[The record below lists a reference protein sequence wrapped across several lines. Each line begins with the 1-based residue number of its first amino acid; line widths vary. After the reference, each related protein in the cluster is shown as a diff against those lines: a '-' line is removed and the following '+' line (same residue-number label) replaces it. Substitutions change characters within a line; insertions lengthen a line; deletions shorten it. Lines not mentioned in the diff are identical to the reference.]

1 VFILIPEKS
10 NNNATIMK
18 ANTQS
23 LDDRN
28 MISPPK
34 GFSLVEVLV
43 ILAVIAI
50 LAGLSGTALMKWIPQ
65 ANLKRAA
72 RTIVSMCQ
80 DARVEAIK
88 RNQRINFSCNNA
100 TNTCLVSFT
109 NGTALRQ
116 FDLSTI
122 GSGVRLS
129 DSLDMSTSFTSRGR
143 AHSAATFPISN
154 NAASTLTVT
163 VRTSGSIVTN

>member
-1 VFILIPEKS
+1 MVEIL
-10 NNNATIMK
+10 
-18 ANTQS
+18 
-23 LDDRN
+23 
-28 MISPPK
+28 
-34 GFSLVEVLV
+34 V
-43 ILAVIAI
+43 VIAI
-50 LAGLSGTALMKWIPQ
+50 IGILAGISGIALMKWLPE

-88 RNQRINFSCNNA
+88 RNQRINFSCNNV
-100 TNTCLVSFT
+100 TNTCVISFT

-129 DSLDMSTSFTSRGR
+129 NSLNATFTSRGR
-143 AHSAATFPISN
+143 ALNAGIIPIAN
-154 NAASTLTVT
+154 NAASTLSVT
-163 VRTSGSIVTN
+163 VRTSGSIITN

>member
-1 VFILIPEKS
+1 MNTK
-10 NNNATIMK
+10 
-18 ANTQS
+18 TQS
-23 LDDRN
+23 VKHQN
-28 MISPPK
+28 KTFQTK
-34 GFSLVEVLV
+34 GFSLVEILV
-43 ILAVIAI
+43 VIAI
-50 LAGLSGTALMKWIPQ
+50 IGILAGISGIALMKWLPE

-88 RNQRINFSCNNA
+88 RNQRINFSCNNV
-100 TNTCLVSFT
+100 TNTCVISFT

-129 DSLDMSTSFTSRGR
+129 NSLNTTFTSRGR
-143 AHSAATFPISN
+143 ALNAGTIPIAN
-154 NAASTLTVT
+154 NAASTLSVT
-163 VRTSGSIVTN
+163 VRTSGSIITN